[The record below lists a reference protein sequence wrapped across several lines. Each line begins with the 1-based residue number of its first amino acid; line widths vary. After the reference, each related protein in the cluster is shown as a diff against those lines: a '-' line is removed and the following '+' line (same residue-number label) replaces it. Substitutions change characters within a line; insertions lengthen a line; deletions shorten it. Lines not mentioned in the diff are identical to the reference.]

1 MKTFALSPAA
11 HAATAGL
18 RGTGLCKV
26 ADARGSAHRDWTQ
39 PKGIVHIPLAEASPI
54 NKNADE
60 KRCARPWVSAQ
71 LYGINILVFR

>member
-1 MKTFALSPAA
+1 MKTFALSPTV
-11 HAATAGL
+11 HAAGAGH

-26 ADARGSAHRDWTQ
+26 ADAQGSAHRDWMQ

-60 KRCARPWVSAQ
+60 
-71 LYGINILVFR
+71 